1 MFVVLGSR
9 RSLPSAVQRR
19 VLLNNCE
26 RSELL
31 IRQVYQ
37 FELGCI
43 KQIAHGLIRIPF
55 LYTLGVNQ
63 YSSDW
68 SVCTV
73 LKMTNGWRTGKE
85 WLNRPR
91 FYSGV
96 HVLRTS

>member
-1 MFVVLGSR
+1 MSTMCY
-9 RSLPSAVQRR
+9 
-19 VLLNNCE
+19 CE

-31 IRQVYQ
+31 IRQVHQ

-43 KQIAHGLIRIPF
+43 KKIAHWPIIIPF
-55 LYTLGVNQ
+55 LYSLGVKQ
-63 YSSDW
+63 YSSSDW